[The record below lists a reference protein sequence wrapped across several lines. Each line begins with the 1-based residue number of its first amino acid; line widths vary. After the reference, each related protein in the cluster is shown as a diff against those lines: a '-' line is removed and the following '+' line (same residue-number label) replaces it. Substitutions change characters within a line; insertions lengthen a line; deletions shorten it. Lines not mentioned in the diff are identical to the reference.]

1 MTRPTCP
8 SYATL
13 AGDGVSA
20 ILAPVGVS
28 VCTGALIVAEA
39 GLLEGYRATTH
50 WAYQQRLTLYPGVEV
65 VASRVMT
72 DRNRITGVG

>member
-1 MTRPTCP
+1 MASAP
-8 SYATL
+8 SL
-13 AGDGVSA
+13 
-20 ILAPVGVS
+20 LRWVS

-65 VASRVMT
+65 VASRVVT